1 MEKTEKIYKLE
12 FGTFSAFGGEFVSD
26 FDIRIS
32 NFLFCASDL

>member
-26 FDIRIS
+26 FDIRI
-32 NFLFCASDL
+32 